1 MKRSDFS
8 RQAEFLSISELY
20 ELVKKYYIQEGSGFG
35 HNKWKIDIIYDFCQ
49 TKNPLIFSDAMADA
63 SYILSSMETGM
74 NELKVVDIKRIDYLT
89 KQELVDFVSQMIG
102 AAKMNPEMDLN
113 EIEKVDILKSFG
125 LNQNSIICKVTGQSM
140 ENARI
145 FDGDTLV
152 VDTKSSP
159 RSGNIVVASV
169 NSELFVKRLKRVN
182 GTVWLLSENEE
193 FADFKIT
200 EDIDFRIIGVVK
212 KAVRNIT

>member
-1 MKRSDFS
+1 MKRSDFKK
-8 RQAEFLSISELY
+8 QVEFLSNSELY

-35 HNKWKIDIIYDFCQ
+35 HNKRKIDIIYDFCQ
-49 TKNPLIFSDAMADA
+49 SKNPLIFSDAMADA

-89 KQELVDFVSQMIG
+89 KQELVDFVNQMIG
-102 AAKMNPEMDLN
+102 AAKMNPEMDMN
-113 EIEKVDILKSFG
+113 DVEKVDILKSFG
-125 LNQNSIICKVTGQSM
+125 LNQDSIICKVTGQSM

-212 KAVRNIT
+212 KAVRNIV

>member
-1 MKRSDFS
+1 MRRSDFKA
-8 RQAEFLSISELY
+8 QVEFLSNSEIY
-20 ELVKKYYIQEGSGFG
+20 ELVKKFYVQEGTGFN
-35 HNKWKIDIIYDFCQ
+35 HNNWKIDIIYDFCQ
-49 TKNPLIFSDAMADA
+49 NKNPMIFSDAMADA
-63 SYILSSMETGM
+63 SCILSSRETGM

-102 AAKMNPEMDLN
+102 AAKTNPVMDLN
-113 EIEKVDILKSFG
+113 DIEKVDILKSFG
-125 LNQNSIICKVTGQSM
+125 LNQNTIICKVTGQSM

-193 FADFKIT
+193 FKDLEIT
-200 EDIDFRIIGVVK
+200 PDYDFRIIGVVK
-212 KAVRNIT
+212 KAVRNVI

>member
-1 MKRSDFS
+1 MKRSDFKKKV
-8 RQAEFLSISELY
+8 EFLSNSDLY
-20 ELVKKYYIQEGSGFG
+20 ELVKKFYVQEAIGFN
-35 HNKWKIDIIYDFCQ
+35 HNNWKIDIIYDYCQ
-49 TKNPLIFSDAMADA
+49 IKNPAIFSDAIADA

-89 KQELVDFVSQMIG
+89 KQELVDFVNQMIG
-102 AAKMNPEMDLN
+102 AAKSNPEMDMN
-113 EIEKVDILKSFG
+113 AIEKVDIMKSFG

-140 ENARI
+140 ENAKI

-152 VDTKSSP
+152 VDTKITP

-182 GTVWLLSENEE
+182 GTIWLLSENDE
-193 FADFKIT
+193 FKDLKITTEFDFK
-200 EDIDFRIIGVVK
+200 IIGVVK
-212 KAVRNIT
+212 KAVRTVS